1 MLDFFPAAAIHEKVK
16 SVSLTSTPLFAL
28 LIQVS
33 FTVINSI
40 TCIQTGG
47 VFIFQ
52 YLRLK

>member
-33 FTVINSI
+33 FTVLIALPAFRQGESLFFSI
-40 TCIQTGG
+40 
-47 VFIFQ
+47 
-52 YLRLK
+52 